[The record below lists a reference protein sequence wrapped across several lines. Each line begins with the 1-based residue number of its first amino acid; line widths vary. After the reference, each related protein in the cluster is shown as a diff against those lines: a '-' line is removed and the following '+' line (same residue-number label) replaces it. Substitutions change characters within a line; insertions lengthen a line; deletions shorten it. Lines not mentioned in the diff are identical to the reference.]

1 MISLTDRQKAVLDF
15 LKSFLGE
22 NGYPPTV
29 RDIGAHFNI
38 QWAAAKNHLKALE
51 TKGYIRINQFKSR
64 GIEIIG
70 LKHTEG
76 FMAPVVGNI
85 RAGSPVLAVED
96 ITSHILLDESLFPS
110 ERAFTLRVSGDS
122 MVEAAIL
129 DGDFIVVNPQ
139 NDLNNGE
146 IGVVLIEDEA
156 TVKRVFMSN
165 GKVTLKP
172 ENRAMEPVTYYAES
186 TSIIGKVIGV
196 IRKM

>member
-1 MISLTDRQKAVLDF
+1 MISLTDRQKAVLNF

-146 IGVVLIEDEA
+146 IGVVLIDDEA

-172 ENRAMEPVTYYAES
+172 ENRAMEPVTYSAES

-196 IRKM
+196 IRKI

>member
-172 ENRAMEPVTYYAES
+172 ENRAMEPVTYSAES

>member
-85 RAGSPVLAVED
+85 RAGNPVLAVED

-110 ERAFTLRVSGDS
+110 ERAFTLKVSGDS

-146 IGVVLIEDEA
+146 IGVVIIEDEA
-156 TVKRVFMSN
+156 TVKRVFLSN

-172 ENRAMEPVTYYAES
+172 ENRAMEPVTYSAES